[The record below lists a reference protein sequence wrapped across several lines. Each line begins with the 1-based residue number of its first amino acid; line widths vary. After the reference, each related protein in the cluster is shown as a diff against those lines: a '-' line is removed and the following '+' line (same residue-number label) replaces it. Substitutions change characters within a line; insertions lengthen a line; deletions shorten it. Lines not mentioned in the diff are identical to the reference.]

1 MFSLVA
7 KGKLFNKMGNNVLLI
22 RILLQLVDNIE

>member
-7 KGKLFNKMGNNVLLI
+7 KGKLFNKMDNNALLF